1 MPRLFST
8 ADVFRLVKKGVFD
21 KKKLLAKRKMLLD
34 SAALQHWFDQAVNV
48 SCCVLRN
55 KSKHYCLMWPAP
67 VAPSPFKIDMQQP
80 YES

>member
-1 MPRLFST
+1 MPRLFSA

-48 SCCVLRN
+48 FLLRF
-55 KSKHYCLMWPAP
+55 A
-67 VAPSPFKIDMQQP
+67 QQK
-80 YES
+80 